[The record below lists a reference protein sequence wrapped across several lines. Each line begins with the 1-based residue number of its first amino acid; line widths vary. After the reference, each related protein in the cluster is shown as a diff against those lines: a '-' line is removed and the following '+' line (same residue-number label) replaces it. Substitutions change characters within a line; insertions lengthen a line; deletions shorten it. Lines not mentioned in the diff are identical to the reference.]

1 MGNNA
6 PQSISIERAKA
17 YDSFFEV
24 FSHLYKELKA
34 LGSKKPAETLSD
46 SKVKIVNRLLEDI
59 RKVMEGEPEYKYLD
73 MLDSEMLPQYSD
85 AILILSQ
92 YDGALKGLKER
103 CYGYDRSELEHRW
116 NVQK

>member
-1 MGNNA
+1 MPNSA
-6 PQSISIERAKA
+6 RKLISSDKAEA

-34 LGSKKPAETLSD
+34 LGSKKPAETLSE
-46 SKVKIVNRLLEDI
+46 SKVKIVNRLLEDM
-59 RKVMEGEPEYKYLD
+59 RKIMEEEPEYKYLD

-92 YDGALKGLKER
+92 YEGALKGFKER
-103 CYGYDRSELEHRW
+103 YFGYDEYKHKHQW
-116 NVQK
+116 NIG

>member
-6 PQSISIERAKA
+6 LQSISIKRAEA

-24 FSHLYKELKA
+24 FSHLYRELKA

-46 SKVKIVNRLLEDI
+46 SKVKIINRLLEDI
-59 RKVMEGEPEYKYLD
+59 RKMMGGEAEYKYLD
-73 MLDSEMLPQYSD
+73 MLDSEILPQYSD

-92 YDGALKGLKER
+92 YEGALKGLKER
-103 CYGYDRSELEHRW
+103 CYGYDSTDHVQRW
-116 NVQK
+116 NIEE